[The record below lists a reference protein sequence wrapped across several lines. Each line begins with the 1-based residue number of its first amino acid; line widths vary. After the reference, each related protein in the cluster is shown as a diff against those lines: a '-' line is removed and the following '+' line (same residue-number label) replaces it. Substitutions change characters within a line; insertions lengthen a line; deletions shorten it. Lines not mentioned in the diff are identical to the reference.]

1 MNTDQALDLLK
12 TGVIQGVLVPLGAA
26 LVAGIAS
33 GLQEKLSAGIQSRS
47 DRSKLEFHRQ
57 RMETIKELL
66 TETASSI
73 RNRQRARLQG
83 ELNLIAAELP
93 LLSHRRAVAK
103 RSQADVLGWQRLPRW
118 RRIFTLPRPRSLQG
132 FMATGLFFWFLYLSA
147 LTIITSTKWASI
159 RGGAELFTFLLVI
172 ISSIVLPVLIGV
184 ASRYSAL
191 RAGTKKDIESWR
203 KHNQLV
209 RALTLPVPSSAAQL
223 LPSLIWFGV
232 VAWLAIWGLG
242 VTLWLYWGLFHQ
254 TFAIELHIQ
263 HPEAFIPGSILSA
276 FFIVSAI
283 YARNFAIIYARK
295 SVRSLRRTGLSW

>member
-93 LLSHRRAVAK
+93 LLSHRRAAAK

-147 LTIITSTKWASI
+147 LTIITSTNWASI
-159 RGGAELFTFLLVI
+159 REAQNFSHFSCDYQLNRAAGADRCGVSIFCSASWHKKGYRELEKAQSAGKSTNASGAIV
-172 ISSIVLPVLIGV
+172 SS
-184 ASRYSAL
+184 SAL
-191 RAGTKKDIESWR
+191 AIAHLVWR
-203 KHNQLV
+203 
-209 RALTLPVPSSAAQL
+209 S
-223 LPSLIWFGV
+223 G
-232 VAWLAIWGLG
+232 LACDLGLG
-242 VTLWLYWGLFHQ
+242 VTLWLYWGLVHQ
-254 TFAIELHIQ
+254 TFAIELHFNTQ
-263 HPEAFIPGSILSA
+263 RPLSPDHTVCILYS
-276 FFIVSAI
+276 FSNLRSKLRH
-283 YARNFAIIYARK
+283 YYARK